1 MAHSSDVLTVT
12 NRNFHQIVSSG
23 VSVVDFSASWCG
35 PCQMLNPIVDQLAQQ
50 FSGRLTVGKVNV
62 ESENELVSHFG
73 VMSVPTLLFFKD
85 GRLVETAVGVK
96 NLEELSS
103 VVSPLLS

>member
-1 MAHSSDVLTVT
+1 MTHSPGVLTVT
-12 NRNFHQIVSSG
+12 NRNFDQIVSSG
-23 VSVVDFSASWCG
+23 VSMVDFSASWCG
-35 PCQMLNPIVDQLAQQ
+35 PCQMLSPIVDQLAQQ
-50 FSGRLTVGKVNV
+50 FSGRLTVGMVDVDN
-62 ESENELVSHFG
+62 ENELVSHFG
-73 VMSVPTLLFFKD
+73 VMSIPTLLFFKN